1 MKIFYSVIV
10 LLLTA
15 FAACSGP
22 KNVAQKES
30 QPTDPYQRD
39 AIDFT
44 IEGDTSLIHV
54 RSEYIEGIA
63 QFELGNY
70 YEAIDHL
77 LTSYI
82 KMPQFAGV
90 NYALADAYLQIRD
103 LDNATFYGLEAV
115 RINPENK
122 YYRVK
127 LAEIYGAGGNAEGV
141 IFQLE
146 KAAEVHKGDLEILY
160 LLANTLNKQR
170 KLLEANEV
178 FSRMLKYTGE
188 DVQILY
194 SKFKNFDEL
203 GLTDSALV
211 TLKRMEKAA
220 PENLNTLNTLTRYYL
235 EKEMTSQAKKT
246 MSKALKIKPDDTQ
259 TIINLADIYISE
271 SKWDSAATTLNA
283 IISDSVTTAGN
294 KIELVQY
301 IYGKF
306 RANPSDPALI
316 DATESLIETFVKAEP
331 DFAYGHA
338 LASDFYL
345 MSGQEDKAVQEL
357 LITTELMPQNDVA
370 WKTLVQV
377 LYSQGDYE
385 LTIEKGISADEIF
398 PDDALVQFFV
408 GASYFI
414 LGNNTDA
421 RKWLKNSTNAPA
433 DPSLKSAIFGMLG
446 DLESAEKRW
455 KDSDSNYE
463 RALELNPDNDNVL
476 NNYAYYLSERTE
488 DEELLKKA
496 LNMAE
501 RAVSMNP
508 QNAAY
513 LDTYG
518 WILYKKNDLE
528 GALKYI
534 TESIETGQASG
545 VVLEHLGDVYK
556 KMGDIKN
563 ARIWWKKAVEKQ
575 PDLNSAQE
583 KLKEDS

>member
-1 MKIFYSVIV
+1 MKIFYSVF
-10 LLLTA
+10 LLLLA
-15 FAACSGP
+15 LFAACSGP
-22 KNVAQKES
+22 KNVTKNVD
-30 QPTDPYQRD
+30 QPIDPYQRD

-54 RSEYIEGIA
+54 RSEYIEGIS

-77 LTSYI
+77 LTAYI

-90 NYALADAYLQIRD
+90 NYALADAYLQVRD
-103 LDNATFYGLEAV
+103 LDNATFYGLESV

-127 LAEIYGAGGNAEGV
+127 LAEIYGAGGNADGV

-146 KAAEVHKGDLEILY
+146 KAAEYHKSDLEILY

-170 KLLEANEV
+170 KLLEANDV

-188 DVQILY
+188 DIQILY

-235 EKEMTSQAKKT
+235 EKGMTAPAKKT

-271 SKWDSAATTLNA
+271 SKWDSAAVTLNA
-283 IISDSVTTAGN
+283 IISDSVTTARN
-294 KIELVQY
+294 KMDLVQY

-306 RANPSDPALI
+306 REDPSNQELAK
-316 DATESLIETFVKAEP
+316 ATETLIETFVIHQP

-345 MSGQEDKAVQEL
+345 ASGQEEKAVQEL
-357 LITTELMPQNDVA
+357 LTTTELMPQNDVA
-370 WKTLVQV
+370 WKTLVQI

-385 LTIEKGISADEIF
+385 QTIEKGIQSDEIF
-398 PDDALVQFFV
+398 PDDALIQFFV
-408 GASYFI
+408 GASYFV
-414 LGNNTDA
+414 LNKNTEA
-421 RKWLKNSTNAPA
+421 LKWLQNATNAPA
-433 DPSLKSAIFGMLG
+433 DPSLKSAIFGMMG
-446 DLESAEKRW
+446 DLESASKRW
-455 KDSDSNYE
+455 KESEAYYD
-463 RALELNPDNDNVL
+463 RALQLNPNNDNVL
-476 NNYAYYLSERTE
+476 NNFAYYLSERTE
-488 DEELLKKA
+488 DEELLQKA
-496 LNMAE
+496 QDMAE

-508 QNAAY
+508 ENAAY

-518 WILYKKNDLE
+518 WILYKKNDLN

-534 TESIETGQASG
+534 KQSVETEEASA

-556 KMGDIKN
+556 KMGDSEN
-563 ARIWWKKAVEKQ
+563 AKKWWKKALEKQ
-575 PDLNSAQE
+575 PDLKSAQE
-583 KLKEDS
+583 KLRAES